1 MSRRTALVIVLVSF
15 YFSNL
20 ATFGNSKSVGAK
32 FTCSF
37 RGTIRKV
44 NVHSSSCRINKIQG
58 ERYLILKIPF
68 WGYTI
73 DMELQGV
80 ENPQKG
86 IFTLTVMHDIAN
98 KWRRYRTKIKKKPY
112 KIYNKFSRKYRLNIK
127 KIVFSR
133 NNYYSIPISGTF
145 FWHSL
150 NEANPDFR
158 GHHKVC
164 FACNCPGN

>member
-1 MSRRTALVIVLVSF
+1 MSRRTALVIILVSF

-20 ATFGNSKSVGAK
+20 PTFGNSKSVAAK

-44 NVHSSSCRINKIQG
+44 NVKSSSCRINKIQG

-68 WGYTI
+68 RGYTI

-80 ENPQKG
+80 ENPEKG
-86 IFTLTVMHDIAN
+86 VFTLTVMHDIAN
-98 KWRRYRTKIKKKPY
+98 KWRRYRTKIKT
-112 KIYNKFSRKYRLNIK
+112 KIYKKFSRKYRLYIK
-127 KIVFSR
+127 RTVFSR

-150 NEANPDFR
+150 NEINPDFQ

-164 FACNCPGN
+164 FACNCPNN

>member
-1 MSRRTALVIVLVSF
+1 MSKRTALVIVLVSF

-20 ATFGNSKSVGAK
+20 PTFGNLESVGTK

-44 NVHSSSCRINKIQG
+44 NVKSSSCRINKVQG

-80 ENPQKG
+80 ENPEKG

-98 KWRRYRTKIKKKPY
+98 KWRRYRTKIKT
-112 KIYNKFSRKYRLNIK
+112 KIYKKFSRRYRLNINK
-127 KIVFSR
+127 TVFSR
-133 NNYYSIPISGTF
+133 NNYYSIPINGTF
-145 FWHSL
+145 FWRSL

-164 FACNCPGN
+164 FACNCPNN